1 MTGLTEV
8 LAMKQVRKKLL
19 FWAPRILCIL
29 FALFVSVFAFD
40 VFSPDVPFGRAI
52 TGFLV
57 HLIPVYLLIG
67 VLILAWRWEW
77 IGVVGTIILS
87 ALYIFMTKASEHWLA
102 YLSLIGPMLLIG
114 LLFLFARIAKVN
126 SRLRKDS

>member
-40 VFSPDVPFGRAI
+40 VFSPDVPVGRAI

-67 VLILAWRWEW
+67 ILILAWRWEW